1 MKYKL
6 HITDRLGDYSDLE
19 ADRYEIRGNL
29 VYVYNT
35 IRAEEGNLAQLDTE
49 ILRGVYE
56 FIAMEIEKNV
66 TKE

>member
-19 ADRYEIRGNL
+19 ADGYEVRGNL
-29 VYVYNT
+29 VYVY
-35 IRAEEGNLAQLDTE
+35 EGGLEQIDTK

-56 FIAMEIEKNV
+56 FIAMEIEENV